1 VVDGAANRRR
11 VNGRR
16 DDVQQ
21 TLDMD
26 RLAAMRGQDVY
37 DNDGNKIGAV
47 DEIFYDNETK
57 QPEGLGIGTG
67 FLRTKRVLV
76 PVAGASVSED
86 SLSVRY
92 DKDLVKNSPAV
103 DGDEIDEASERELY
117 RYYGLQPSERASDS
131 VLPEGGIASGA
142 PGYGGE
148 TGGQLGVE
156 HAGEQSLTRSE
167 EELRVGKREV
177 ESGRARLRKW
187 VETEP
192 VQTNVELERETVHV
206 RREPIDQPV
215 SGGEIG
221 EQTIETTLRAEE
233 PVVEKQVVAR
243 ERVSLDKD
251 VDVEQRTVS
260 DDVRR
265 ERIEM
270 EGDVRDD
277 ATDRR

>member
-1 VVDGAANRRR
+1 M
-11 VNGRR
+11 
-16 DDVQQ
+16 QQ
-21 TLDMD
+21 AIDMD

-37 DNDGNKIGAV
+37 DSEGNKIGAV
-47 DEIFYDNETK
+47 DEIFYDNQTQ
-57 QPEGLGIGTG
+57 QPEWLGIGTG

-76 PVAGASVSED
+76 PVAGATLSED

-131 VLPEGGIASGA
+131 VLPEGGMASGA
-142 PGYGGE
+142 PTYGGD
-148 TGGQLGVE
+148 TGGQVGVE
-156 HAGEQSLTRSE
+156 DGEQSLTRSE
-167 EELRVGKREV
+167 EELRVGKRQV

-206 RREPIDQPV
+206 RREAIDQPV
-215 SGGEIG
+215 SGVELG

-277 ATDRR
+277 AAGRR